1 MTTGETASLLGV
13 SRQHVVDLCE
23 RGELEFVRAGT
34 HRRIRRAEVQRRL
47 SPELTREQQK
57 SLWLHRALLGPLM
70 RDPQGVLRVARENI
84 DAWSSGHRA
93 DGMTARRLEQWRDVL
108 EQGVE
113 TTSDVLTGRDPLSCE
128 LRQNSPFAGVLDDSV
143 RREVLRAFREYW
155 DEVHASREASR

>member
-84 DAWSSGHRA
+84 DAWSSGHRSE
-93 DGMTARRLEQWRDVL
+93 GMTARRLEQWRDVL

>member
-84 DAWSSGHRA
+84 DVWSSGHRSE
-93 DGMTARRLEQWRDVL
+93 GMTARYLEQWRDVID
-108 EQGVE
+108 QGVE
-113 TTSDVLTGRDPLSCE
+113 MTVHVLTSPDPLSCE
-128 LRQNSPFAGVLDDSV
+128 LRQNSPLAGVLEEEV
-143 RREVLRAFREYW
+143 RHDVLKAFREHW
-155 DEVHASREASR
+155 VEVHAST